1 MTLDEAIERAR
12 DEALKMYQHPETKKR
27 GNEYMQIAKWLE
39 ELKKYKAK
47 NSDLTSG
54 YGYYSV

>member
-12 DEALKMYQHPETKKR
+12 DKALKMYKNPETRKR

-47 NSDLTSG
+47 NSDLTS
-54 YGYYSV
+54 YCGYYPV